1 MKETQNNEKNTKLML
16 TICYSMVALI
26 YFANAAYSYFY
37 KIEDQVIVN
46 IGLGIMF
53 MILGIVS
60 RTPN

>member
-1 MKETQNNEKNTKLML
+1 
-16 TICYSMVALI
+16 MVALI

-60 RTPN
+60 RTPNKEK